1 MCCRLSPKQKSD
13 IVEHYMGAGRG
24 GVCAA
29 VGDGANDAPM
39 ILQAN
44 VGIGIRGRE
53 GTQAVRA
60 ADFAIN
66 QFKDL

>member
-1 MCCRLSPKQKSD
+1 MLR
-13 IVEHYMGAGRG
+13 GG

-60 ADFAIN
+60 ADFAVN
-66 QFKDL
+66 QFRDL

>member
-1 MCCRLSPKQKSD
+1 M
-13 IVEHYMGAGRG
+13 
-24 GVCAA
+24 CAA

-60 ADFAIN
+60 ADFAVN
-66 QFKDL
+66 QFRDLQKLILVHGRWGYK